1 MQQMQQEQLNAV
13 HYRIIGS
20 MSAKHFERWGRKG
33 AYRYP
38 PTAVGGPNGSAP
50 RTFFF
55 MHQDGKDVAGGHF
68 QYFHVYERCPYCTTD
83 GILLEGTSLPWVGL
97 GRKNQTVEPCA
108 LEGNKSKTV
117 MHCIRRDPCCDLCR
131 KATRVTYLRENPLIR
146 DRPMYDIQ
154 GLTAEEKDIFERG
167 RCFQNFSEHETML
180 VSDLALHRDI
190 RVNELGTPLN
200 CQSKHAFG
208 IDSKS
213 PRNMLADEG
222 DKPMSAIVEEYAND
236 QNLWAEHFKDALHRM
251 LANGVPEG
259 QLVENFKFTG
269 ISCSHPFLP
278 GGAHHKY
285 VCRRT

>member
-1 MQQMQQEQLNAV
+1 
-13 HYRIIGS
+13 
-20 MSAKHFERWGRKG
+20 
-33 AYRYP
+33 
-38 PTAVGGPNGSAP
+38 
-50 RTFFF
+50 
-55 MHQDGKDVAGGHF
+55 
-68 QYFHVYERCPYCTTD
+68 
-83 GILLEGTSLPWVGL
+83 
-97 GRKNQTVEPCA
+97 
-108 LEGNKSKTV
+108 
-117 MHCIRRDPCCDLCR
+117 
-131 KATRVTYLRENPLIR
+131 
-146 DRPMYDIQ
+146 
-154 GLTAEEKDIFERG
+154 
-167 RCFQNFSEHETML
+167 ML
-180 VSDLALHRDI
+180 VFDLALHRDI

-200 CQSKHAFG
+200 CQSNHAFG

-285 VCRRT
+285 VCRRTQTSGVSSCENASGSGLSADRASGEQQLAHHLVNCDRHHPCSLVYRNKVGI